1 MALYMNRGW
10 CHILW
15 FKVLKNKERLV
26 QVNQV
31 NELNSISK
39 TLLMWI
45 KFFFF
50 FFFLMFYFGV

>member
-50 FFFLMFYFGV
+50 FLMFYFGV